1 MSKNIALLLGP
12 NFSDAEYLATADTLQ
27 CAGHHLIHISP
38 CLDQI
43 IYGEKRTPV
52 QLQQHLPDV
61 CVLGID
67 GLMLFALEQHP
78 WVSDFVQR
86 VANAHKPIFSLSH
99 ATELLIAA
107 KVAYGRCLTAAKD
120 CQTRL
125 TAAGA
130 VYLDQAVVNDHNLY
144 ISNRSLADLP
154 AFLQETL
161 QVLRA

>member
-12 NFSDAEYLATADTLQ
+12 NFSDAEYLAAADTLQ
-27 CAGHHLIHISP
+27 FAGHHLIHISP
-38 CLDQI
+38 CLEDV
-43 IYGEKRTPV
+43 IYGEKQTPV

-61 CVLGID
+61 CLLGID

-86 VANAHKPIFSLSH
+86 VANAHKPIFSFSQ

-107 KVAYGRCLTAAKD
+107 KVAYGRRLTAARSGQASLK
-120 CQTRL
+120 
-125 TAAGA
+125 AAGA

-144 ISNRSLADLP
+144 ISSRSHEDLA

-161 QVLRA
+161 HVLRA